1 MTHVTTTLRDAA
13 TTLVGVP
20 VRAQTYRNLIYLALA
35 FPLGLA
41 YFVGLTVGFSLG
53 VGLAF
58 TWVGIPILLATLAVA
73 SALARVEAGLANCL
87 LGTDVRAPSLDTSGG
102 VLAATK
108 RLVTDAR
115 TWVAVGYLLVKFGL
129 GIVSFAALAALT
141 SLSVGLV
148 TAPLTYS
155 SNYYVGLRLGNA
167 TVGPFESGRLV
178 VDTFGEAV
186 GVALLGLVVALASL
200 HALNALARLCGTITE
215 EILDSSGAA
224 RTTGAT
230 DEN

>member
-1 MTHVTTTLRDAA
+1 MTTTLRDAA

-20 VRAQTYRNLIYLALA
+20 ARAQTYRNLIYLALA

-41 YFVGLTVGFSLG
+41 YFVGLTFGFSLG
-53 VGLAF
+53 VGLAV
-58 TWVGIPILLATLAVA
+58 TWFGIPILLATLAGA
-73 SALARVEAGLANCL
+73 TLLTRFEAGLANRL
-87 LGTDVRAPSLDTSGG
+87 LGTDVRVPSLDTSGG

-115 TWVAVGYLLVKFGL
+115 TWIAVGYLLVKFGL
-129 GIVSFAALAALT
+129 GVVSFAALATLS
-141 SLSVGLV
+141 SLSVGLMA
-148 TAPLTYS
+148 APLTYS
-155 SNYYVGLRLGNA
+155 SNYHVGLRLGTI

-178 VDTFGEAV
+178 VDTFAEAV

-200 HALNALARLCGTITE
+200 HGVNALARLCGTITE
-215 EILDSSGAA
+215 ELLDSSGAA
-224 RTTGAT
+224 GTTREFA